1 MDKLIVRGTEIN
13 VQWDLKRDDFLS
25 LTDIAKIKDN
35 DNPRYIIQNWLRNR
49 NTIEFLGVWETLYN
63 PNFNRVEFDAFRS
76 QAGLNSFVMT
86 PQKWVDAT
94 GAIGIV
100 SKAGRYG
107 GTYAHKEIAF
117 EFASWISVEFKLY
130 LHLLGTMNSIGMIN
144 AAGYHSAAVTLMRSI
159 EDALDCLFAVV
170 QSDINAN
177 KWLNGELKASQA
189 ARSWT
194 ADKVVDQ
201 SIPLGDYRKN
211 IRHGLNKYSHCS
223 PNQTSWNIYRKS
235 DEKGMCRLELNY
247 QHAVIS
253 KNGYYIDRYLCIHLY
268 ELMDSL
274 PLYYSEYFADK
285 EERRK
290 LFEKLK
296 YDIETIIKDFLNSI
310 GSDKLY
316 MDTPPE
322 LEGLSNRK

>member
-1 MDKLIVRGTEIN
+1 MNSLQPPFSDIVGESSPVQKAIKMIWEIFAN
-13 VQWDLKRDDFLS
+13 HPLPNNKS
-25 LTDIAKIKDN
+25 IA
-35 DNPRYIIQNWLRNR
+35 
-49 NTIEFLGVWETLYN
+49 
-63 PNFNRVEFDAFRS
+63 S
-76 QAGLNSFVMT
+76 QSAAE
-86 PQKWVDAT
+86 Q
-94 GAIGIV
+94 IV
-100 SKAGRYG
+100 
-107 GTYAHKEIAF
+107 
-117 EFASWISVEFKLY
+117 

-189 ARSWT
+189 ARTWT

-268 ELMDSL
+268 ELKVIEL
-274 PLYYSEYFADK
+274 PAQRFQQFSRALLADYSYT
-285 EERRK
+285 RNPSSGI
-290 LFEKLK
+290 LLPP
-296 YDIETIIKDFLNSI
+296 ILQVETPEHPHSGTDAYK
-310 GSDKLY
+310 
-316 MDTPPE
+316 PPDDPQSQDA
-322 LEGLSNRK
+322 LES

>member
-1 MDKLIVRGTEIN
+1 MNSLQPPFSDIVGESSPVQKAIKLIWEIFAN
-13 VQWDLKRDDFLS
+13 HPLPNNKS
-25 LTDIAKIKDN
+25 IA
-35 DNPRYIIQNWLRNR
+35 
-49 NTIEFLGVWETLYN
+49 
-63 PNFNRVEFDAFRS
+63 S
-76 QAGLNSFVMT
+76 QSAAE
-86 PQKWVDAT
+86 Q
-94 GAIGIV
+94 IV
-100 SKAGRYG
+100 
-107 GTYAHKEIAF
+107 
-117 EFASWISVEFKLY
+117 

-170 QSDINAN
+170 QSDVNAN
-177 KWLNGELKASQA
+177 KWLNDELKASQA
-189 ARSWT
+189 ARTWT

-253 KNGYYIDRYLCIHLY
+253 KNGYYVDRYLCIHLY

-310 GSDKLY
+310 GSDK
-316 MDTPPE
+316 
-322 LEGLSNRK
+322 

>member
-1 MDKLIVRGTEIN
+1 MNSLQPPFSDIVGESSPVQKAIKMIWEIFAN
-13 VQWDLKRDDFLS
+13 HPLPNNKS
-25 LTDIAKIKDN
+25 IA
-35 DNPRYIIQNWLRNR
+35 
-49 NTIEFLGVWETLYN
+49 
-63 PNFNRVEFDAFRS
+63 S
-76 QAGLNSFVMT
+76 QSAAE
-86 PQKWVDAT
+86 Q
-94 GAIGIV
+94 IV
-100 SKAGRYG
+100 
-107 GTYAHKEIAF
+107 
-117 EFASWISVEFKLY
+117 

-189 ARSWT
+189 ARTWT

-211 IRHGLNKYSHCS
+211 QTWTKQKSTATVLRIRQAG
-223 PNQTSWNIYRKS
+223 IFIEKS
-235 DEKGMCRLELNY
+235 DEEGTYRLELNY

-274 PLYYSEYFADK
+274 PLYYSDYFA
-285 EERRK
+285 E
-290 LFEKLK
+290 
-296 YDIETIIKDFLNSI
+296 
-310 GSDKLY
+310 
-316 MDTPPE
+316 
-322 LEGLSNRK
+322 

>member
-1 MDKLIVRGTEIN
+1 MNSLQPPFSDIVGESSPVQKAIKMIWEIFAN
-13 VQWDLKRDDFLS
+13 HPLPNNKS
-25 LTDIAKIKDN
+25 IA
-35 DNPRYIIQNWLRNR
+35 
-49 NTIEFLGVWETLYN
+49 
-63 PNFNRVEFDAFRS
+63 S
-76 QAGLNSFVMT
+76 QSAAE
-86 PQKWVDAT
+86 Q
-94 GAIGIV
+94 IV
-100 SKAGRYG
+100 
-107 GTYAHKEIAF
+107 
-117 EFASWISVEFKLY
+117 

-189 ARSWT
+189 ARAWT

-253 KNGYYIDRYLCIHLY
+253 MNETRFSNIFIEKRVSSRLESLERSGLFLFAAFLYLLQN
-268 ELMDSL
+268 SQN
-274 PLYYSEYFADK
+274 S
-285 EERRK
+285 K
-290 LFEKLK
+290 L
-296 YDIETIIKDFLNSI
+296 IFLCKVVI
-310 GSDKLY
+310 
-316 MDTPPE
+316 
-322 LEGLSNRK
+322 

>member
-1 MDKLIVRGTEIN
+1 
-13 VQWDLKRDDFLS
+13 
-25 LTDIAKIKDN
+25 
-35 DNPRYIIQNWLRNR
+35 
-49 NTIEFLGVWETLYN
+49 
-63 PNFNRVEFDAFRS
+63 
-76 QAGLNSFVMT
+76 
-86 PQKWVDAT
+86 
-94 GAIGIV
+94 
-100 SKAGRYG
+100 
-107 GTYAHKEIAF
+107 
-117 EFASWISVEFKLY
+117 
-130 LHLLGTMNSIGMIN
+130 MIN

-189 ARSWT
+189 ARTWT

-235 DEKGMCRLELNY
+235 DEKGTCRLELNY
-247 QHAVIS
+247 QHGVIS

-268 ELMDSL
+268 ELMDNL
-274 PLYYSEYFADK
+274 PLYYSDYFADK

-296 YDIETIIKDFLNSI
+296 YDIETIIKDFLNRI

-322 LEGLSNRK
+322 LEGLSHRK

>member
-1 MDKLIVRGTEIN
+1 
-13 VQWDLKRDDFLS
+13 
-25 LTDIAKIKDN
+25 
-35 DNPRYIIQNWLRNR
+35 
-49 NTIEFLGVWETLYN
+49 
-63 PNFNRVEFDAFRS
+63 
-76 QAGLNSFVMT
+76 
-86 PQKWVDAT
+86 
-94 GAIGIV
+94 
-100 SKAGRYG
+100 
-107 GTYAHKEIAF
+107 
-117 EFASWISVEFKLY
+117 
-130 LHLLGTMNSIGMIN
+130 MNSIGMIN
-144 AAGYHSAAVTLMRSI
+144 AAGYHSAAVTLTRSI
-159 EDALDCLFAVV
+159 ENALDCLFAVV

-177 KWLNGELKASQA
+177 KWLNGKLKASQA
-189 ARSWT
+189 ARAWT

-235 DEKGMCRLELNY
+235 DEEGTCRLELNY

-268 ELMDSL
+268 ELMDNL
-274 PLYYSEYFADK
+274 PLYYSDYFADK
-285 EERRK
+285 EEQRK

>member
-1 MDKLIVRGTEIN
+1 MNSLQPPFSDIVGESSPFQKAIKMIWEIFAN
-13 VQWDLKRDDFLS
+13 HPVPNNKS
-25 LTDIAKIKDN
+25 IA
-35 DNPRYIIQNWLRNR
+35 
-49 NTIEFLGVWETLYN
+49 
-63 PNFNRVEFDAFRS
+63 S
-76 QAGLNSFVMT
+76 QSAAE
-86 PQKWVDAT
+86 Q
-94 GAIGIV
+94 IV
-100 SKAGRYG
+100 
-107 GTYAHKEIAF
+107 
-117 EFASWISVEFKLY
+117 

-144 AAGYHSAAVTLMRSI
+144 AAGYHSAAVTLTRSI
-159 EDALDCLFAVV
+159 ENALDCLFAVV

-177 KWLNGELKASQA
+177 KWLNGKLKASQA
-189 ARSWT
+189 ARAWT

-235 DEKGMCRLELNY
+235 DEKGTCRLELNY

-268 ELMDSL
+268 ELMDNL
-274 PLYYSEYFADK
+274 PLYYSDYFADK
-285 EERRK
+285 EEQRK

>member
-1 MDKLIVRGTEIN
+1 MNSLQPPFSDIVGESSPVQKAIKMIWEIFAN
-13 VQWDLKRDDFLS
+13 HPLPNNKS
-25 LTDIAKIKDN
+25 IA
-35 DNPRYIIQNWLRNR
+35 
-49 NTIEFLGVWETLYN
+49 
-63 PNFNRVEFDAFRS
+63 S
-76 QAGLNSFVMT
+76 QSAAE
-86 PQKWVDAT
+86 Q
-94 GAIGIV
+94 IV
-100 SKAGRYG
+100 
-107 GTYAHKEIAF
+107 
-117 EFASWISVEFKLY
+117 

-170 QSDINAN
+170 QSD
-177 KWLNGELKASQA
+177 
-189 ARSWT
+189 
-194 ADKVVDQ
+194 
-201 SIPLGDYRKN
+201 
-211 IRHGLNKYSHCS
+211 
-223 PNQTSWNIYRKS
+223 
-235 DEKGMCRLELNY
+235 EKGMCRLELNY

-253 KNGYYIDRYLCIHLY
+253 KNGYHIDRYLCIHLY

>member
-1 MDKLIVRGTEIN
+1 MNSLQPPFSDIVGESSPVQKAIKLIWEIFAN
-13 VQWDLKRDDFLS
+13 HPLPNNKS
-25 LTDIAKIKDN
+25 IA
-35 DNPRYIIQNWLRNR
+35 
-49 NTIEFLGVWETLYN
+49 
-63 PNFNRVEFDAFRS
+63 S
-76 QAGLNSFVMT
+76 QSAAE
-86 PQKWVDAT
+86 Q
-94 GAIGIV
+94 IV
-100 SKAGRYG
+100 
-107 GTYAHKEIAF
+107 
-117 EFASWISVEFKLY
+117 

-189 ARSWT
+189 ARTWT

-235 DEKGMCRLELNY
+235 DEEGTYRLELNY

-296 YDIETIIKDFLNSI
+296 YDIETIIKDFLNRI

-322 LEGLSNRK
+322 LEGLSHRK

>member
-1 MDKLIVRGTEIN
+1 MNSLQPPFSDIVGESSPVQKAIKMIWEIFAN
-13 VQWDLKRDDFLS
+13 HPLPNNKS
-25 LTDIAKIKDN
+25 IA
-35 DNPRYIIQNWLRNR
+35 
-49 NTIEFLGVWETLYN
+49 
-63 PNFNRVEFDAFRS
+63 S
-76 QAGLNSFVMT
+76 QSAAE
-86 PQKWVDAT
+86 Q
-94 GAIGIV
+94 IV
-100 SKAGRYG
+100 
-107 GTYAHKEIAF
+107 
-117 EFASWISVEFKLY
+117 

-189 ARSWT
+189 ARTWT

-235 DEKGMCRLELNY
+235 DEEGTYRLELNY

-268 ELMDSL
+268 ELMLDCGIRTKELLGLRESDFNAADQTL
-274 PLYYSEYFADK
+274 KVSKVVAKTRRERLLYLSPQTSRAITTFL
-285 EERRK
+285 R
-290 LFEKLK
+290 
-296 YDIETIIKDFLNSI
+296 IK
-310 GSDKLY
+310 
-316 MDTPPE
+316 P
-322 LEGLSNRK
+322 

>member
-1 MDKLIVRGTEIN
+1 MNSLQPPFSDIVGESSPVQKAIKLIWEIFAN
-13 VQWDLKRDDFLS
+13 HPLPNNKS
-25 LTDIAKIKDN
+25 IA
-35 DNPRYIIQNWLRNR
+35 
-49 NTIEFLGVWETLYN
+49 
-63 PNFNRVEFDAFRS
+63 S
-76 QAGLNSFVMT
+76 QSAAE
-86 PQKWVDAT
+86 Q
-94 GAIGIV
+94 IV
-100 SKAGRYG
+100 
-107 GTYAHKEIAF
+107 
-117 EFASWISVEFKLY
+117 
-130 LHLLGTMNSIGMIN
+130 LHL
-144 AAGYHSAAVTLMRSI
+144 
-159 EDALDCLFAVV
+159 
-170 QSDINAN
+170 
-177 KWLNGELKASQA
+177 
-189 ARSWT
+189 
-194 ADKVVDQ
+194 
-201 SIPLGDYRKN
+201 LGDYRKN

-253 KNGYYIDRYLCIHLY
+253 KNGYYVDRYLCIHLY